1 MIPHTIATDLDI
13 IRHALADTAAQL
25 TAELSRLGV
34 PTVAVEAI
42 ARQASD
48 HIAKLARIGKMVD
61 P

>member
-1 MIPHTIATDLDI
+1 MIPHTIAGDLDI
-13 IRHALADTAAQL
+13 IREALADTTAQL

-48 HIAKLARIGKMVD
+48 HIAQLARIGKMVD